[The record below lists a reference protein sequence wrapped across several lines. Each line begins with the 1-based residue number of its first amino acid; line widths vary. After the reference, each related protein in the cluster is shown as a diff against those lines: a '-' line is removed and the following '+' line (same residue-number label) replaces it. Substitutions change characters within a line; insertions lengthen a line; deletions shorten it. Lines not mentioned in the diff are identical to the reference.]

1 MRFDTLYQR
10 YGYLAK
16 QFTVFGQHI
25 HVGVASA
32 DDAMLRAMLRE
43 AS

>member
-1 MRFDTLYQR
+1 MHIVER

-25 HVGVASA
+25 HIGCPSG
-32 DDAMLRAMLRE
+32 DE
-43 AS
+43 AVTSCT